1 MPADHASRANPADG
15 DSASLE
21 DLLADL
27 VGERNVTRTFEVFA
41 DREDATV
48 TVLDADLRMRWISRR
63 GAVRIFGDDP
73 MKYEDRLARDF
84 IHPDDVAHAERE
96 LRRAARGESIDYRS
110 RATAPSSDVWVWM
123 RNVGWGV
130 DEGTDARV
138 ITVTVVDTDRPPE
151 PRGDEPGP
159 SPATRDI

>member
-1 MPADHASRANPADG
+1 MSDDPEQPAQRSENG
-15 DSASLE
+15 EASLE
-21 DLLADL
+21 DLLTEL

-41 DREDATV
+41 DRKDATV
-48 TVLDADLRMRWISRR
+48 TVLDAALHMRWISRR

-73 MKYEDRLARDF
+73 MKYEGRLARDF

-110 RATAPSSDVWVWM
+110 RATAPGSDVWVWM

-138 ITVTVVDTDRPPE
+138 ITVTVVDVEREPE

-159 SPATRDI
+159 SPATDDI